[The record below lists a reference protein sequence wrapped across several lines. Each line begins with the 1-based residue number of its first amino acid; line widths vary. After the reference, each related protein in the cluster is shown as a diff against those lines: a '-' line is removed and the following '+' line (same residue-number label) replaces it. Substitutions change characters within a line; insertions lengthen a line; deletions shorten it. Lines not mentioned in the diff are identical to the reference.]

1 MKAGHLIFVLAIVI
15 VSLLLPCHTIQ
26 AEEEGGACLKPRIR
40 SILPRSGKAGDLV
53 TIRGNRFRVPTGEV
67 IFTHRNNSEEPAVDE
82 EVQAGLVRWAPEFIR
97 VRVPES
103 ATTGPVF
110 VRVRCGSESNK
121 VDFTVDE

>member
-15 VSLLLPCHTIQ
+15 VSLLLPCHAIQ
-26 AEEEGGACLKPRIR
+26 AEEEGGACFKPVIQ
-40 SILPRSGKAGDLV
+40 SILPRAGKAGDLIA
-53 TIRGNRFRVPTGEV
+53 IRGDRFRVPRGEV
-67 IFTHRNNSEEPAVDE
+67 IFTP
-82 EVQAGLVRWAPEFIR
+82 EVQAEIVRWGNDLIR

>member
-26 AEEEGGACLKPRIR
+26 AEDERGACWKPSIR

-53 TIRGNRFRVPTGEV
+53 TIRGDRFGSVWGEV
-67 IFTHRNNSEEPAVDE
+67 IFTHRNKIEEPVVDE
-82 EVQAGLVRWAPEFIR
+82 EVKAETVNWTFTLIR